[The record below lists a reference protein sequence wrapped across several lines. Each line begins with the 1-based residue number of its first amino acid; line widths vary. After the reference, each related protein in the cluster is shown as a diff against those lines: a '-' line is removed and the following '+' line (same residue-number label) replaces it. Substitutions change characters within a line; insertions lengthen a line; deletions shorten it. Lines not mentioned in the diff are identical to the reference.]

1 MLVLFLSLVII
12 LSPSDSLK
20 QMIESFL
27 ESRLKGYD
35 RIEFEI
41 VKAPSATDKFRLLK
55 DENIQRKGSL
65 AYIPF
70 IISNPGQ
77 RERTFYSV
85 VRVKLYKKVPVMTSD
100 LKPRTELNSNHYEFQ
115 MKEVSELNGTI
126 LSETDELQ
134 KMRTKTHVRKGSV
147 LIKEFFEML
156 PVVRTGDSI
165 NILSGSG
172 SVSVSIEGTAKQDG
186 GIGDLIFVVAKNKKQ
201 FKAKV
206 IDSNNVLIIE

>member
-1 MLVLFLSLVII
+1 
-12 LSPSDSLK
+12 
-20 QMIESFL
+20 MIESFL

-41 VKAPSATDKFRLLK
+41 VKAPATTDKFRLMK

-85 VRVKLYKKVPVMTSD
+85 VRIKLYKKVPVMTAD
-100 LKPRTELNSNHYEFQ
+100 LKPRTELNPNHFEFQ
-115 MKEVSELNGTI
+115 TKEVSGLNGTI
-126 LSETDELQ
+126 LNESYELQ
-134 KMRTKTHVRKGSV
+134 NLRTKTHVRKGSI
-147 LIKEFFEML
+147 LIKEYFEKR
-156 PVVRTGDSI
+156 PAVKTGDSV

-172 SVSVSIEGTAKQDG
+172 SVSVSIEGTVKQDG

-206 IDSNNVLIIE
+206 IDSNNVLIVE